1 VVKRNST
8 DRDQAK
14 RLLKQ
19 QLNSLSVLMIF
30 KDKLDIVQH
39 QVDDGILMLN
49 LNILTPISDQV
60 VNLRL
65 YSPLTN

>member
-1 VVKRNST
+1 
-8 DRDQAK
+8 
-14 RLLKQ
+14 
-19 QLNSLSVLMIF
+19 MIF